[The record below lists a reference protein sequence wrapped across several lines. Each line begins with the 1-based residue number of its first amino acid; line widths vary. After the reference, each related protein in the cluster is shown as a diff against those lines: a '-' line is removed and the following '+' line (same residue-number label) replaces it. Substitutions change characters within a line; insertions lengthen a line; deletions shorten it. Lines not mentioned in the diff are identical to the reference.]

1 MSDKQTPENA
11 VDYKATLNLPGTEF
25 AMKANLA
32 VREAKWLE
40 EWYADNIYQQIR
52 ASRIGK
58 KKYVLHDGPPY
69 ANGQIHLGHAV
80 NKVLKDIIIKSRIMD
95 GFDAPYVPGWD
106 CHGLPI
112 ELKVEKK
119 SVKSVS
125 KSMHLRS
132 VRLAANMLTH
142 KLNYRKKTLYA
153 WACLAIGTILT

>member
-80 NKVLKDIIIKSRIMD
+80 NKVLKDIIIKSR
-95 GFDAPYVPGWD
+95 V
-106 CHGLPI
+106 
-112 ELKVEKK
+112 LKSMLQL
-119 SVKSVS
+119 SVKPAV
-125 KSMHLRS
+125 
-132 VRLAANMLTH
+132 NMLIP
-142 KLNYRKKTLYA
+142 KSNYRKKTLSVWVY
-153 WACLAIGTILT
+153 LAIGTILT

>member
-58 KKYVLHDGPPY
+58 KKYVLHDGRYLGSRGFWLY
-69 ANGQIHLGHAV
+69 ANL
-80 NKVLKDIIIKSRIMD
+80 
-95 GFDAPYVPGWD
+95 VPD
-106 CHGLPI
+106 
-112 ELKVEKK
+112 ELCAM
-119 SVKSVS
+119 S
-125 KSMHLRS
+125 KNL
-132 VRLAANMLTH
+132 
-142 KLNYRKKTLYA
+142 
-153 WACLAIGTILT
+153 

>member
-1 MSDKQTPENA
+1 MSDKQTTENA

-80 NKVLKDIIIKSRIMD
+80 NKVLKDIIIKSRILD

-112 ELKVEKK
+112 ELKVEEKVGKVGVKVDASTFRKACREYAYTQVELQKK
-119 SVKSVS
+119 DF
-125 KSMHLRS
+125 
-132 VRLAANMLTH
+132 VRM
-142 KLNYRKKTLYA
+142 
-153 WACLAIGTILT
+153 GVFGD

>member
-1 MSDKQTPENA
+1 MSDKQTTENA
-11 VDYKATLNLPGTEF
+11 VDYKSTLNLPGTEF

-52 ASRIGK
+52 TSRIGK

-112 ELKVEKK
+112 ELKVEEKVGK
-119 SVKSVS
+119 VGVKVDAS
-125 KSMHLRS
+125 
-132 VRLAANMLTH
+132 TF
-142 KLNYRKKTLYA
+142 RKA
-153 WACLAIGTILT
+153 

>member
-11 VDYKATLNLPGTEF
+11 VDYKATLNLPHTEF

-80 NKVLKDIIIKSRIMD
+80 NKVLKDIIIKSRVLD
-95 GFDAPYVPGWD
+95 GFDAPYVPGWTVMV
-106 CHGLPI
+106 CQSN
-112 ELKVEKK
+112 LKWKKK
-119 SVKSVS
+119 SVK
-125 KSMHLRS
+125 
-132 VRLAANMLTH
+132 LA
-142 KLNYRKKTLYA
+142 
-153 WACLAIGTILT
+153 

>member
-11 VDYKATLNLPGTEF
+11 VDYKATLNLPDTEF

-52 ASRIGK
+52 ESRIGK

-80 NKVLKDIIIKSRIMD
+80 NKVLKDIHILERGYRHDVSKLNIGIIKEITDSISIVMKLVTL
-95 GFDAPYVPGWD
+95 G
-106 CHGLPI
+106 
-112 ELKVEKK
+112 K
-119 SVKSVS
+119 SLFS
-125 KSMHLRS
+125 
-132 VRLAANMLTH
+132 
-142 KLNYRKKTLYA
+142 
-153 WACLAIGTILT
+153 GD

>member
-11 VDYKATLNLPGTEF
+11 VDYKATLNLPDTEF

-69 ANGQIHLGHAV
+69 ANGQIHLGHHYQKPSYGWLRCTLCAG
-80 NKVLKDIIIKSRIMD
+80 LGLSRFTHRTESRRKSR
-95 GFDAPYVPGWD
+95 
-106 CHGLPI
+106 
-112 ELKVEKK
+112 
-119 SVKSVS
+119 
-125 KSMHLRS
+125 
-132 VRLAANMLTH
+132 
-142 KLNYRKKTLYA
+142 
-153 WACLAIGTILT
+153 